1 MLTDSKGV
9 GVKHEVSYSFA
20 FGILWK
26 NKEIKQKIPFILS
39 MLHYFPKKKFAL
51 GFLISE
57 S

>member
-1 MLTDSKGV
+1 MLTNSKGV

-26 NKEIKQKIPFILS
+26 NQEIKKKIPFILS